1 MSLSDELIAAV
12 ILLETYNAS
21 IERVRTLG
29 LRAHYDAA
37 IAMRDEQK
45 ATVDYLRK
53 KIDANAKACAAV
65 ETNAVNMPANDS
77 PQSFP
82 AQTVSV

>member
-1 MSLSDELIAAV
+1 MSLADELIAAV

-53 KIDANAKACAAV
+53 KIDANAKTCAAL
-65 ETNAVNMPANDS
+65 EMNAVKMPANDWS
-77 PQSFP
+77 QSFQ
-82 AQTVSV
+82 AQTV